1 MSADASRR
9 TLDGSRRSFIDRGR
23 IAGAV
28 SCFLLEGNQ
37 YKRFLLATI
46 VIAILLTVSAGSALM
61 APRAQTI
68 PTISIVSVQA
78 DESVTIRTAN
88 YPPDQ
93 TFTVTMGPM
102 GTRGINGTVVAE
114 TDSGDGG
121 TFEATYDI
129 PDELKGSYQIA
140 IRLQSPAGYYSYNW
154 FYNDTANPTSSTPP
168 VTPPQVTIPTF
179 SIEAV
184 ERDSSVTIQTNDF
197 PPNRDFVVTM
207 GPMGTRGL
215 NGTVAETIDS
225 GDGGSFEA
233 TFEIPA
239 GLHGSHR
246 ISIRLEATTGG
257 YFAYNWFYNVTTNGD
272 DNGDDDGNGDD
283 NGDDNGGTGGAQPST
298 DTAYSSIPTFSIEAV
313 ERDGSV
319 TIQTNNFPPN
329 RDFVVTMGP
338 MFARGLNG
346 TVVETINSGDG
357 GSFDAT
363 FPIPAG
369 LHGSHRISIR
379 LQATTGGYFAYNW
392 FYNNTTP

>member
-9 TLDGSRRSFIDRGR
+9 TSDASGRSFIDRER
-23 IAGAV
+23 TAGAV
-28 SCFLLEGNQ
+28 SFFLSKGHR
-37 YKRFLLATI
+37 YKRFLFVTI
-46 VIAILLTVSAGSALM
+46 VITILMIVSAGSALM

-68 PTISIVSVQA
+68 PTISIVSVEA

-102 GTRGINGTVVAE
+102 GTRGIDGTVVAE

-129 PDELKGSYQIA
+129 PDGLQGSYRIA
-140 IRLQSPAGYYSYNW
+140 IRLQSPTGYYSYNW
-154 FYNDTANPTSSTPP
+154 FYNDTATPGTSTPP
-168 VTPPQVTIPTF
+168 VTPPQVATPTF
-179 SIEAV
+179 SVEAV
-184 ERDSSVTIQTNDF
+184 ERDTSVTIQTSDF

-207 GPMGTRGL
+207 GPMGTRGI
-215 NGTVAETIDS
+215 NGTVVETIDS
-225 GDGGSFEA
+225 GDGGSLEA
-233 TFEIPA
+233 TFDIPA
-239 GLHGSHR
+239 DLHGSHR

-257 YFAYNWFYNVTTNGD
+257 YYAYNWFYNDTTGGD
-272 DNGDDDGNGDD
+272 DNGDSDD
-283 NGDDNGGTGGAQPST
+283 NGDDNGGTGGAQPDA
-298 DTAYSSIPTFSIEAV
+298 DTAYSGIPTFSIEAV

-319 TIQTNNFPPN
+319 TIQTTDFPPN

-346 TVVETINSGDG
+346 TVVETVNSGDG
-357 GSFDAT
+357 GSFEAT

-369 LHGSHRISIR
+369 LHGSYRISIR
-379 LQATTGGYFAYNW
+379 LQATTGGYYAYNW